1 MSEKDYINEE
11 KLSKPSTV
19 TPTLFVG
26 LGGCGSDIAMNVAK
40 LLRRDPDFE
49 EKYRD
54 LIKFAIVD
62 TNINDLEKHRELA
75 DATFLISDFE
85 KAEYS
90 KLASGQLFL
99 EPDEFFTQ
107 WIPADYRFR
116 SGDTAGAGQIR
127 IESRLGC
134 YYQMKHGDFNA
145 KFARLF
151 DSMRAHN
158 LGHRRIDTREIRI
171 VICYSVAGG
180 TGSGAH
186 LVMSYML
193 KDLAK
198 MVGKPVTVGVAVLP
212 TVFED
217 KAGVNKDGIFA
228 NGYAALKETEH
239 LMKLGSPESK
249 FYPEE
254 GVEFHYNPGDP
265 SKKRVYDKP
274 FDFLYVI
281 DKPER
286 FTVSDIRSATAA
298 GLYLQFFSSIF
309 KEQAGD
315 YDNYTQHQR
324 FLVPHDFEPKGIPGF
339 TSFYGSFGS
348 TVLHVP
354 AESLVKYC
362 SQAAAIG
369 ILRSNYFS
377 SIPAGPVYETLSTGG
392 EYYQVYRGT
401 DINNNIKFEDFPK
414 KKVERREMMNRL
426 FRKRIHLLAQCEYNA
441 NKANFPSGKFSSI
454 FKHGNPMGVVPE
466 NRFGQNQPVDARIQD
481 AMVSD
486 YDKSQANYSLY
497 QFVVASLGSGKEGP
511 LLVEAA
517 DVAKKVLEDKRP
529 KPTAENFNPQ
539 LMEVELKKAQTKALE
554 QAIEFLGTA
563 EDSELSGFNL
573 LCNLDKFFK
582 LQAPESS
589 LNERRYALLQLIET
603 LTADEK
609 IEAAQNKTTDAP
621 EKKGGWFGPKTPDVD
636 EQETMISERVSDA
649 MREIQTHLHNA
660 FVDNIKKYRT
670 AVIAYLDL
678 AADREEGIGKFLAE
692 KEAECNRWMVDG
704 DDQTEKYVLDGEAF
718 QMENGLRLW
727 DFYYLDKI
735 KAMDELDSSAEAV
748 QNIISSSFQ
757 NTDVTGSVAN
767 RNLFKALLNHAKYY
781 VERTIIG
788 NIESKD
794 PDEKYGLT
802 INEALDLEVTYRAL
816 YLSKRADIEK
826 DPSRKLNIIESAITG
841 YNVNPANAINLED
854 DMHKDYLVD
863 KIKRLLLEK
872 AGYLCHY
879 DESREGQGGVRADLV
894 KLIAINEDI
903 ARSGRLKGIINRA
916 GTGFKMVTE
925 AWNSRREI
933 VFYQS
938 VLNVPLY
945 VFGRLDRMRHYYY
958 EFKNMAKR
966 SKVLHI
972 DKNWENSLLDLD
984 PQEAQKQHRLGLVR
998 SNIIQFA
1005 ALFSLHRL
1013 DGSKPYLLRHDGAYY
1028 LRNPGYTG
1036 TEVDLTSDD
1045 WDFLGHTMSESIEAL
1060 PEILNNRA
1068 IRYVEYQQILSAALK
1083 GMTPH
1088 ILSEIMGFPFE
1099 WRKSYDDLRAQYGD
1113 QPNPDQLELLTDFKN
1128 SYEML
1133 SGALAELL
1141 VKIRNQLKE
1150 EETLGASETSLSAL
1164 LSNAQS
1170 NTRASI
1176 RLLEGFE
1183 RKWDSLMNPK
1193 VGEGLVNTRQS
1204 LFKPME
1210 QDVINK
1216 LLAQLGKNRP
1226 TTENAKK

>member
-1 MSEKDYINEE
+1 MSEKEYINEE

-19 TPTLFVG
+19 TPTMFVG

-40 LLRRDPDFE
+40 MLRKDPDFE

-107 WIPADYRFR
+107 WIPEDYRFR
-116 SGDTAGAGQIR
+116 TGDTAGAGQIR

-186 LVMSYML
+186 LVLSYML
-193 KDLAK
+193 KDLAR

-254 GVEFHYNPGDP
+254 GIEFHYNPGDP

-274 FDFLYVI
+274 FDFLYLI

-298 GLYLQFFSSIF
+298 GLYLQLFSSIF

-354 AESLVKYC
+354 ADSLVKYC

-377 SIPAGPVYETLSTGG
+377 SIPAGPVYQSLSSGG

-401 DINNNIKFEDFPK
+401 DINNNVKFEDFPK
-414 KKVERREMMNRL
+414 KKVERSAMMNRL
-426 FRKRIHLLAQCEYNA
+426 FRKRIHLLAKCEFDAKGN
-441 NKANFPSGKFSSI
+441 NFPAGKFSSI
-454 FKHGNPMGVVPE
+454 FKHGNAIGVVPE
-466 NRFGQNQPVDARIQD
+466 NRFGQAQPVKDSISN
-481 AMVSD
+481 AMVD
-486 YDKSQANYSLY
+486 EYDKQKGNYSLY
-497 QFVVASLGSGKEGP
+497 QYIISTLGTTTGDAP
-511 LLVEAA
+511 LLEEAITA
-517 DVAKKVLEDKRP
+517 MKAVLEDKKP
-529 KPTAENFNPQ
+529 KASPENFSQ
-539 LMEVELKKAQTKALE
+539 QQMESEAKSAKNKALE
-554 QAIEFLGTA
+554 AGLLYLSQAP
-563 EDSELSGFNL
+563 DSTLMGFDL
-573 LCNLDKFFK
+573 LCNLEKFFK
-582 LQAPESS
+582 TQASQTS
-589 LNERRYALLQLIET
+589 LNERRYALLQILET
-603 LTADEK
+603 VK
-609 IEAAQNKTTDAP
+609 VP
-621 EKKGGWFGPKTPDVD
+621 EKEEKPKVTKQEAESKKGWFGSKQPDVE
-636 EQETMISERVSDA
+636 EQETMIGEVVSTLTRELRVELFNS
-649 MREIQTHLHNA
+649 
-660 FVDNIKKYRT
+660 FVDQIVKFREE
-670 AVIAYLDL
+670 AIAYLN
-678 AADREEGIGKFLAE
+678 AAAEREEGIDKFLRE
-692 KEAECNRWMVDG
+692 KENECNRWMVDG
-704 DDQTEKYVLDGEAF
+704 DEQTEKYVLDGEAF

-735 KAMDELDSSAEAV
+735 KSLDQLDSSHKEV
-748 QNIISSSFQ
+748 QNLIASSFQ
-757 NTDVTGSVAN
+757 NKNETGNVAN
-767 RNLFKALLNHAKYY
+767 RNLFKALLNHAKHY
-781 VERTIIG
+781 VEGVIIG
-788 NIESKD
+788 DIESKD

-802 INEALDLEVTYRAL
+802 ITEALDLEVAYRAL
-816 YLSKRADIEK
+816 YLSKRADIES
-826 DPSRKLNIIESAITG
+826 DPARKMNIIESAIAG
-841 YNVNPANAINLED
+841 YNVNPANAIDLEHE
-854 DMHKDYLVD
+854 MHKDYLVD
-863 KIKRLLLEK
+863 KMKRLLLEK

-916 GTGFKMVTE
+916 GSGFKMVTE
-925 AWNSRREI
+925 EWNSRREI

-1005 ALFSLHRL
+1005 ALFSLHKL
-1013 DGSKPYLLRHDGAYY
+1013 DESKPYLLRHDGAYY

-1036 TEVDLTSDD
+1036 DDVDLTSDD

-1060 PEILNNRA
+1060 PDVLMNRA
-1068 IRYVEYQQILSAALK
+1068 IRYVEYQQILSAVLK

-1088 ILSEIMGFPFE
+1088 ILSQIMGFPFQ
-1099 WRKSYDDLRAQYGD
+1099 WRRSYDDLRAQYGD
-1113 QPNPDQLELLTDFKN
+1113 QPNPEQLELLVDFKN
-1128 SYEML
+1128 SYRML
-1133 SGALAELL
+1133 AGALSELL

-1150 EETLGASETSLSAL
+1150 EETLGADGTSLTSL
-1164 LSNAQS
+1164 LSNAQA

-1183 RKWDSLMNPK
+1183 RKWDALMNPK
-1193 VGEGLVNTRQS
+1193 VGKSLMTTREQ
-1204 LFKPME
+1204 LFKPMG
-1210 QDVINK
+1210 QNDINT
-1216 LLAQLGKNRP
+1216 LLSQLGRSSAPDSKNS
-1226 TTENAKK
+1226 K